1 MRQTSIPV
9 LYYHRVGA
17 PDPVHLSISCRDFEK
32 QLRYLQH
39 AGYRTISI
47 KELIER
53 LTKRSKANDKVVC
66 LTFDDGFIDNLRYAH
81 PLLKKYGACAALFV
95 ATALI
100 RPENQ
105 SAAESMT
112 DFNTAHTLARL
123 GDYSHF
129 LSEKELQWMAA
140 DGTWEI
146 LSHSHRHNQVFTSSR
161 LTGIYP
167 DTDNH
172 WGILSAYGEEGRA
185 NRLPVFTRGAGLI
198 NHAWKPIPTQ
208 DKTAVF
214 TEVGNYT
221 FIHESDEEYTRR
233 VEEDLRQSL
242 EIIRRI
248 SPQAPAVICWPWG
261 KTSPKLERIAKQVGF
276 IAALRT
282 DTGANYPGMDLMKI
296 HRFAIKKSD
305 LLRFKLGLLLRN
317 HRFVANCYSWLKK
330 LTAFIG

>member
-9 LYYHRVGA
+9 LYYHRVGS
-17 PDPVHLSISCRDFEK
+17 PDPVHLSISCKDFEK
-32 QLRYLQH
+32 QLRFLQH

-53 LTKRSKANDKVVC
+53 LAGRSKASDKVVC

-105 SAAESMT
+105 SGAEAMT
-112 DFNTAHTLARL
+112 DFNKAHTLARL

-129 LSEKELQWMAA
+129 LSEKELQEMAA

-146 LSHSHRHNQVFTSSR
+146 LSHSHLHNQVFTSSQ

-167 DTDNH
+167 DTDDH
-172 WGILSAYGEEGRA
+172 WGILSAYGSEVGPGR
-185 NRLPVFTRGAGLI
+185 RPVFTRGAGLV
-198 NHAWKPIPTQ
+198 NHAWKPIPSQ
-208 DKTAVF
+208 DKAAVQTEAGSYAF
-214 TEVGNYT
+214 TQ
-221 FIHESDEEYTRR
+221 ESADEYTRR

-248 SPQAPAVICWPWG
+248 SPQAPPVICWPWG
-261 KTSPKLERIAKQVGF
+261 KTSPELEKIARQVGYT
-276 IAALRT
+276 AALRT
-282 DTGANYPGMDLMKI
+282 DTGANHPGMDLMKI
-296 HRFAIKKSD
+296 HRFAVKKPD
-305 LLRFKLGLLLRN
+305 MLRFKLGLSLRN
-317 HRFVANCYSWLKK
+317 HRLVADCYSWLKK
-330 LTAFIG
+330 